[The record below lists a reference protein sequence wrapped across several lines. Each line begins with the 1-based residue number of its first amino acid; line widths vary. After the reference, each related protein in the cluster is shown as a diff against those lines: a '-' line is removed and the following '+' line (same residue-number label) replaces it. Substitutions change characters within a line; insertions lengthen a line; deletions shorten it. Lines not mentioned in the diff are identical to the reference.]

1 MSAAY
6 AGASEDDTAAGK
18 IILIF
23 VSSISAILVIAGL
36 IYATGASAR
45 HMTALIAADC
55 EPSLFIS
62 GLPCTTQ
69 PMLVTQYNAIVTPAS
84 RQLSADMVA
93 YTANERD
100 DLAAAEAALTAEVG
114 TEQSLDNSLA
124 AVTFTPQMTVIAD
137 AMIEADQA
145 RAALTAEQARSTS
158 LTKMRSFNQR
168 VQMASA
174 AVKTDMKL
182 LLQAVDVPVSA
193 SQQS

>member
-1 MSAAY
+1 
-6 AGASEDDTAAGK
+6 
-18 IILIF
+18 
-23 VSSISAILVIAGL
+23 
-36 IYATGASAR
+36 
-45 HMTALIAADC
+45 
-55 EPSLFIS
+55 
-62 GLPCTTQ
+62 
-69 PMLVTQYNAIVTPAS
+69 MLVTQYNAIVTPAS

-114 TEQSLDNSLA
+114 TEQSLDNSLAAVTFTPQNRATALALITSASSAGNPVPLA